1 MFLAGR
7 IPVQVAIDLDL
18 EPDMVISILY
28 DFLRLQSMHKATT
41 ILKEN
46 KDHLAPFVKLLE
58 VVKKNITRVKDI
70 RYAMDSINN
79 IKARK
84 AKEQTEGGGPIKKR
98 ERDYL
103 LDNLGDIKR
112 SMLLN
117 TRLILLLKED
127 LGYPSFIN
135 SITAC
140 LGSMLFSFKIS
151 NSFSGSLS
159 L

>member
-18 EPDMVISILY
+18 EPDMVTSILY
-28 DFLRLQSMHKATT
+28 DFLRLQRIHKATT

-46 KDHLAPFVKLLE
+46 KDNLAPFVALLE
-58 VVKKNITRVKDI
+58 EVKTGITRVKEI

-84 AKEQTEGGGPIKKR
+84 AIEQTEGGGPIKKR

-103 LDNLGDIKR
+103 LFNLGDIKR
-112 SMLLN
+112 
-117 TRLILLLKED
+117 
-127 LGYPSFIN
+127 
-135 SITAC
+135 AC
-140 LGSMLFSFKIS
+140 C
-151 NSFSGSLS
+151 
-159 L
+159 